1 MAQQLSMFGSGAVL
15 TRAPAFSSALPHATA
30 RWRER
35 GGMLV
40 VPRREDAAR
49 ALLGEAAGGA
59 TVVGREAVTFAGLR
73 GRVAAAAG
81 VPEPEPP
88 AAIEV
93 RLALREVVEAADL
106 SAFGASART
115 PGFLSA
121 LERAVGELRAAR
133 VPPARAAAAAATP
146 VAAAVAAI
154 HVAAADAVPLPSDG
168 LWAIADAA
176 AAVRWFPPVTV
187 AGFDDLVPAQWALL
201 HALGRTTRV
210 EVVMPFDP
218 ARVAHEARRERQ
230 ARWTRKAAAVER
242 GGAAAA
248 GGPPALA
255 ARLFDDGPPPP
266 GPAPLRLVGAAG
278 TRGMLRAALDEALA
292 AADAGMALSEVA
304 LVVPRLA
311 ELRDDLERLLDD
323 WGVPARIA
331 SRVRA
336 LEAPLALAL
345 THLLRLGELASDA
358 PGALDH
364 LLGWLRTP
372 YSGADPEE
380 VDRFEAA
387 ARRGGVATRGELMR
401 RWEGLAI
408 APARRMVAAARAG
421 PRAQLAAMVDAG
433 WEALRRAGDADG
445 LPARADLRD
454 RAALAALG
462 GLAAAVA
469 DEGGGAGEEEGPRRP
484 RGPLPPGIVGE
495 LIADL
500 TFLAREERPG
510 GLDVHDLASLRGS
523 RYEVVVIAGLD
534 GDGVPARPAADP
546 LLADLRGPLADLL
559 PPRAPG
565 TSESRLRF
573 AHAVDAARSKL
584 VLVRRTVD
592 DEGRE
597 VAPSPYWIEACRV
610 AGRPSAALDRTTGAR
625 GEVAASAAAG
635 RTEREALRA
644 MALDGQ
650 VAPGILAE
658 AVARRVRQVGVN
670 PGAFRERT
678 RLRVTELE
686 SFLRCP
692 YGWFRDSYLAPAEFE
707 QLLDPRFE
715 GTLAHAVLQETYTR
729 MRAEGAGPCVPA
741 TLARYRAALEAVLPD
756 VCAHRR
762 PAGAGA
768 AYDALQE
775 RLRRHLGAMLERES
789 RLGSGLVPTHFEFA
803 MEDDALVAPAAPGVT
818 ITGTVDRLDLSPAGA
833 VLVIDYKR
841 TGSDFSAT
849 SDDVVRRLQ
858 LPLYGRMARRAL
870 GPASREAGGLYVGLL
885 SPKVAGAVCDDVP
898 DAPEGGF
905 RLDRADWDRI
915 ADEAVAAARDAAGR
929 IHAGRLDPP
938 APQACSHWCRCED
951 LWR

>member
-1 MAQQLSMFGSGAVL
+1 
-15 TRAPAFSSALPHATA
+15 
-30 RWRER
+30 
-35 GGMLV
+35 
-40 VPRREDAAR
+40 
-49 ALLGEAAGGA
+49 
-59 TVVGREAVTFAGLR
+59 
-73 GRVAAAAG
+73 
-81 VPEPEPP
+81 
-88 AAIEV
+88 
-93 RLALREVVEAADL
+93 
-106 SAFGASART
+106 
-115 PGFLSA
+115 
-121 LERAVGELRAAR
+121 
-133 VPPARAAAAAATP
+133 
-146 VAAAVAAI
+146 
-154 HVAAADAVPLPSDG
+154 
-168 LWAIADAA
+168 
-176 AAVRWFPPVTV
+176 
-187 AGFDDLVPAQWALL
+187 
-201 HALGRTTRV
+201 
-210 EVVMPFDP
+210 MPFDP
-218 ARVAHEARRERQ
+218 GRPAHEARWERQ
-230 ARWTRKAAAVER
+230 ARWEREAAAVER
-242 GGAAAA
+242 AGAAAT
-248 GGPPALA
+248 GGPAALA
-255 ARLFDDGPPPP
+255 ARLFQKGAPAP
-266 GPAPLRLVGAAG
+266 GPAPLRLVGSAG
-278 TRGMLRAALDEALA
+278 TRGMLRAALDEVLA
-292 AADAGMALSEVA
+292 AVDAGVALSEVA

-311 ELRDDLERLLDD
+311 EVRDDLERLLDD
-323 WGVPARIA
+323 WAVPARLT

-345 THLLRLGELASDA
+345 THLLRLGELAPDA
-358 PGALDH
+358 AGALDH

-372 YSGADPEE
+372 YSGADPGE
-380 VDRFEAA
+380 VDLFEAH
-387 ARRGGVATRGELMR
+387 ARRGGVATRGELMG
-401 RWEGLAI
+401 RWEGVAI
-408 APARRMVAAARAG
+408 APARRLVAAARSG

-433 WEALRRAGDADG
+433 WEALRRAGEADA

-462 GLAAAVA
+462 GLAAAVEDEA
-469 DEGGGAGEEEGPRRP
+469 GAADDEGGARRP

-500 TFLAREERPG
+500 TFMAREEAPG

-534 GDGVPARPAADP
+534 GNGYPPGPAPDP
-546 LLADLRGPLADLL
+546 LLAGLRAPLAEDL
-559 PPRAPG
+559 PSRAPG

-573 AHAVDAARSKL
+573 VHAVDAARSEL

-610 AGRPSAALDRTTGAR
+610 AGRPAAALDRTTGPR

-635 RTEREALRA
+635 RTEREALGA

-650 VAPGILAE
+650 VAPGLLAE
-658 AVARRVRQVGVN
+658 AAARRVRQVGVD
-670 PGAFRERT
+670 PGAFRGRT

-692 YGWFRDSYLAPAEFE
+692 YGWFRDSYLAPAELE

-715 GTLAHAVLQETYTR
+715 GTLAHAVLQETYAR

-756 VCAHRR
+756 VCARLR

-789 RLGSGLVPTHFEFA
+789 RLGSGLVPTHFECA
-803 MEDDALVAPAAPGVT
+803 MEDDALVAHAAPGVT
-818 ITGTVDRLDLSPAGA
+818 VTGTVDRLDLSPAGA

-870 GPASREAGGLYVGLL
+870 GPPSREAGGLYVGLL

-898 DAPEGGF
+898 GAPEGGF